1 MQAWKWFD
9 AAGQHLPDYVIAR
22 DIMCANYPRLRDID
36 TLSDAID
43 AFCRFGVSELPG
55 VDEDGDLVGV
65 VSEDELIRLGLPE
78 YITWMEDLSPILN
91 FQPFAEILR
100 REANVPVIEIMAF
113 ADRYATINETSPAI
127 QVAKVMIRR
136 DVRQAYVVRDKQ
148 LAGVISIQDFIQKV
162 LRACSVKN
170 LTGMHTG
177 ILIPAVMLMAALGS
191 AFVDNVIF
199 VAAFVP
205 VVKKLVGEGVTLHP
219 LWWAL
224 LFGACFGGNI
234 TMIGSTANIGALGMV
249 EKRYRLRI
257 HFLEWFRVGLAAGL
271 VASLVA
277 WLCLLV
283 TGPLMLSR

>member
-1 MQAWKWFD
+1 MGSGDQTLNVAEIDELLVQRNRCGIRLVLPEVAVIHARARTVQQLRLALGTSRAGVSCAGAGEETACPVRALSSIKLIVLMLAPVDDPTGYLRASSALGNLCRQEGFLARLLSYADPMQAWKWFD

-22 DIMCANYPRLRDID
+22 DIMCVNYPRLRDID

-43 AFCRFGVSELPG
+43 AFCRFGVSELPV

-65 VSEDELIRLGLPE
+65 VSEDELIKLGLPE

-136 DVRQAYVVRDKQ
+136 DVRQAYVVRDKK

-162 LRACSVKN
+162 LRA
-170 LTGMHTG
+170 
-177 ILIPAVMLMAALGS
+177 
-191 AFVDNVIF
+191 
-199 VAAFVP
+199 
-205 VVKKLVGEGVTLHP
+205 
-219 LWWAL
+219 
-224 LFGACFGGNI
+224 
-234 TMIGSTANIGALGMV
+234 
-249 EKRYRLRI
+249 
-257 HFLEWFRVGLAAGL
+257 
-271 VASLVA
+271 
-277 WLCLLV
+277 
-283 TGPLMLSR
+283 